1 LFCVY
6 QLSLSS
12 PLSSPFLSH
21 ISTTTIYH
29 HNHNYNV
36 RCTVDPAINKDNW
49 SEEEEHIMTQA
60 HKELGNKWAEIAKRL
75 PGRTDNHVKNHWYSF
90 MRRNVRRRNR
100 ENGCVSVMRGGA
112 ENGAVNSADLKRYF
126 EIAEEVAR
134 EMLLHPSNV
143 SGSDES
149 VESESA
155 SSRSSSAS
163 DTADVKPLATLD
175 PDLTL
180 KSQVRMVALQLAK
193 GDPGF
198 CRRLQKRLEERGEEA
213 LESVLFPM
221 GHLLLAPGGR
231 YRKGGGSGG
240 EDRTSKSSRSKR
252 RRGSAVDSEDDT
264 LDPRPRHR
272 GTKSRRGSEDYETDP
287 DPQYEDDRPV
297 TTTRRG
303 RRGAADGS
311 GLSSGLFDGPTT
323 VPVSLRS
330 GRVGR
335 SYVQQDGSPGFDL
348 FEEDQQ
354 EEAINKSASDFED
367 LICQLPSPRGA
378 DGTRWS
384 NGSSGDIEAIFSFPA
399 TPGLAS
405 NGEPL
410 LMRKSLLAS
419 SVASMKHA
427 LRAGTLSAHRSTQ
440 GQNSVTFAANSKDS
454 SSEECDS
461 SKDSSHISN
470 LSDANMATS
479 ALGVMP
485 LTSASPVN
493 PFGDVQDLD
502 ISFSSDTGR
511 HERSGEAGLD
521 VRMTD

>member
-1 LFCVY
+1 
-6 QLSLSS
+6 
-12 PLSSPFLSH
+12 
-21 ISTTTIYH
+21 
-29 HNHNYNV
+29 
-36 RCTVDPAINKDNW
+36 
-49 SEEEEHIMTQA
+49 MTQA

-112 ENGAVNSADLKRYF
+112 ESGAVNSADLKRYF

-134 EMLLHPSNV
+134 EMLLQPSNV

-149 VESESA
+149 VDSETA

-198 CRRLQKRLEERGEEA
+198 CRRLQRRLEERGEQA

-240 EDRTSKSSRSKR
+240 EDRASKYSRNKR

-264 LDPRPRHR
+264 LDPRPTRNR

-287 DPQYEDDRPV
+287 QYNEDDRPV
-297 TTTRRG
+297 ITTRRG
-303 RRGAADGS
+303 RRGAAEGT
-311 GLSSGLFDGPTT
+311 GLTSSGLFDGPTT
-323 VPVSLRS
+323 VPVSMRS
-330 GRVGR
+330 ARVGR
-335 SYVQQDGSPGFDL
+335 CYVQQDGSPGFDL

-378 DGTRWS
+378 DGNRWS

-405 NGEPL
+405 TGEPL

-427 LRAGTLSAHRSTQ
+427 LRAGTLSAQPSTR
-440 GQNSVTFAANSKDS
+440 GQNSVSFAANSKES
-454 SSEECDS
+454 EECEECDS

-511 HERSGEAGLD
+511 QERSGEAGLD
-521 VRMTD
+521 VSLTD

>member
-1 LFCVY
+1 
-6 QLSLSS
+6 
-12 PLSSPFLSH
+12 
-21 ISTTTIYH
+21 
-29 HNHNYNV
+29 
-36 RCTVDPAINKDNW
+36 
-49 SEEEEHIMTQA
+49 MTQA